1 MPLKLK
7 ERNTSNEHN
16 SLKHQTGRRQ
26 TIWLFTRMT
35 EELTDNSS
43 LMVTA
48 GLEPATSGFQVRRP
62 NHSVSLLLRNKNN
75 KKASLV
81 SRLCCTQADYYLRH
95 CKQHCARGK
104 HHFLGDLFAGD
115 PASVVSSQSKR
126 RKIQRELHVISL
138 RHHVNRPL

>member
-1 MPLKLK
+1 M
-7 ERNTSNEHN
+7 NTIVLNT
-16 SLKHQTGRRQ
+16 QTGGRQ

-62 NHSVSLLLRNKNN
+62 NNSVSLLLRNKTEQL
-75 KKASLV
+75 KKSSLV
-81 SRLCCTQADYYLRH
+81 SRPCCTQADYYLRH
-95 CKQHCARGK
+95 CRQHCARGK

-115 PASVVSSQSKR
+115 LVLSQANQKEG
-126 RKIQRELHVISL
+126 KYKENYVHVISL